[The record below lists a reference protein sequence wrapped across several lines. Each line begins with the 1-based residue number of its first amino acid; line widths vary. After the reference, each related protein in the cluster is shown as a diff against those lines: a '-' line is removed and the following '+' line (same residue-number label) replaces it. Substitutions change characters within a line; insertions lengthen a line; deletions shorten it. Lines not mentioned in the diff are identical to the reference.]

1 MKNFVLFCYI
11 LITFC
16 FANCKE
22 KQTLK
27 IAGSETMNAMMRYL
41 GSEYQN
47 SNSDIKVSVEGGGSE
62 SGIDLLRKGTIDI
75 AVSSRDLTQTEF
87 DDLRKTGN
95 LDKVRIAYD
104 GVAIVVNPINN
115 MKKIHLIQV
124 SDIFSGKIKSWKEL
138 GGSELPILLVIR
150 NDKSG
155 TQDYFE
161 NHILKQK
168 DLGLSQYEKF
178 KSRSFPPEAKIVKD
192 NAEMADFI
200 KSNPQAIGFMGMGSA
215 IVDHKDKIRALE
227 YARNEKD
234 EYVTPSARNVF
245 DRKYKLAREL
255 FAIYKTDQGDKI
267 DSFITYLTS
276 EKGQELILKSGYL
289 RASLPEVEVSSE
301 AK

>member
-11 LITFC
+11 LITISFVQ
-16 FANCKE
+16 CKE

-41 GSEYQN
+41 ASEYQN
-47 SNSDIKVSVEGGGSE
+47 INPDIKVTVDGGGSE
-62 SGIDLLRKGTIDI
+62 VGIDLLRKGMIDI
-75 AVSSRDLTQTEF
+75 AVSSRDLTPIEF

-104 GVAIVVNPINN
+104 GVAIVVHQNSVIR
-115 MKKIHLIQV
+115 KIYLKQV
-124 SDIFSGKIKSWKEL
+124 SDIFSGTVKNWKEL
-138 GGSELPILLVIR
+138 GGADLPIQVVIR

-161 NHILKQK
+161 KHILKQK
-168 DLGLSQYEKF
+168 DLGAAEFEKYKNRAF
-178 KSRSFPPEAKIVKD
+178 VADAKIVKN

-200 KSNPQAIGFMGMGSA
+200 KANPQAVGFMGMGSA
-215 IVDHKDKIRALE
+215 IVDNKDKIKALE
-227 YARNEKD
+227 YARMEKD

-267 DSFITYLTS
+267 DAFITYLTS